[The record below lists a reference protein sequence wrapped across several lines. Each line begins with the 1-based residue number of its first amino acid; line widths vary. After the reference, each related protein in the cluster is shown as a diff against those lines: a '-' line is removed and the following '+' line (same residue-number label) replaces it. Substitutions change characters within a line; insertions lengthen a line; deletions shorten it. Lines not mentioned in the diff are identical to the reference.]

1 MNSPPLLSLHRYF
14 VAAARMQHHFESN
27 LVPFEEPQPVTPQ
40 DADRVALELFAGPR
54 GNFMYYWYGS
64 LYVVVEGFR
73 DLKLNDPNIDLL
85 LDSTN
90 VEALRQCRNGVF
102 HFQPAYFSAKLLEPM
117 QASQFVGWVRE
128 LMEAFR
134 AYFSRELKSLE
145 S

>member
-1 MNSPPLLSLHRYF
+1 M
-14 VAAARMQHHFESN
+14 
-27 LVPFEEPQPVTPQ
+27 PQ

-64 LYVVVEGFR
+64 LYVVVEGSR
-73 DLKLNDPNIDLL
+73 DVKLNDPNIDLL

-102 HFQPAYFSAKLLEPM
+102 YFQPTYFSAKLLEPM
-117 QASQFVGWVRE
+117 QASHFVGWVRE
-128 LMEAFR
+128 LMDAFR